1 MSHMRGGR
9 LRFTVMNRRLSGI
22 LNRGE
27 HSNRIR
33 RRQHLTPHTIAQH
46 HTMERRQHRHQHS
59 AQVTALLQTHV
70 DFVVT
75 IMQWDVVFVPQQTCS
90 VSIALKWAMW
100 PRFAV
105 AVLRLQIPTGLIHAR
120 GVHPFALGVR
130 VNLRR
135 LQPNENSLAVN
146 INFKPTLALID
157 TDAVTSCI
165 SEHFACVLRLIHQP
179 TLDEVK
185 LISANKSPI
194 RSLGTVN
201 VDIAIQGLVVPF
213 TLHVL

>member
-1 MSHMRGGR
+1 MANQHQRHPVYAQSIDVNRHGGRLTMSHMRGGR

-135 LQPNENSLAVN
+135 YSQT
-146 INFKPTLALID
+146 KTL
-157 TDAVTSCI
+157 S
-165 SEHFACVLRLIHQP
+165 R
-179 TLDEVK
+179 
-185 LISANKSPI
+185 
-194 RSLGTVN
+194 
-201 VDIAIQGLVVPF
+201 
-213 TLHVL
+213 